1 MPGRSITVDGAT
13 WTVAPSG
20 RVTQFVRDEF
30 GVTFT
35 RGTGAA
41 AEHRVARFA
50 PLGARIPELALAEL
64 ADRELVQLFHRSQ
77 PAWTSPELEYRR

>member
-1 MPGRSITVDGAT
+1 MAGRSITVDGAT
-13 WTVAPSG
+13 WAVAPSG

-35 RGTGAA
+35 RGSDSS
-41 AEHRVARFA
+41 AERRMARFA
-50 PLGARIPELALAEL
+50 PLGARVPELALAEL
-64 ADRELVQLFHRSQ
+64 TDRELVELFHRSQ